1 MSSGLEGRKC
11 ETCYGEGQVP
21 SDAGPLACPDCGG
34 AGRLPHEDTH
44 VEWRLR
50 EIERAFGGG
59 PTEMAEAVRWIAFEL
74 RRARSALTAIIA
86 ASEDIPEMPELTRL
100 RFIANRALRLYEE
113 APSPGS
119 APTLDK

>member
-1 MSSGLEGRKC
+1 
-11 ETCYGEGQVP
+11 
-21 SDAGPLACPDCGG
+21 
-34 AGRLPHEDTH
+34 

-59 PTEMAEAVRWIAFEL
+59 ATEMAEAVRWIAFEL

-113 APSPGS
+113 APSPGN
-119 APTLDK
+119 APTLEK